1 MELSMVSKPQSL
13 FDEDCPHCTDGWL
26 LIVGQGVKPCACR
39 KRRQRERALSVI
51 PTIYRSFSLDTITP
65 DEARHP
71 KQAALIA
78 AMRATPQ
85 ATFAFLGN
93 PGSGKTLL
101 AWLLYRRAVED
112 GRRAV
117 GLTVADLLS
126 QFRSWELNPDQLP
139 AIKPEDL
146 RGRKDGDLPTCL
158 MLDDAD
164 KPRPTE
170 FAGEMMFEL
179 LNAAYSFGHQI
190 VITSNLD
197 SKGLSAHWERSGHSR
212 GAVILR
218 RVIESSGAVLAN
230 LF

>member
-1 MELSMVSKPQSL
+1 MELSAASRRQSL
-13 FDEDCPHCTDGWL
+13 FDEDCPHCIDGWVL
-26 LIVGQGVKPCACR
+26 VVGRGVKPCECR
-39 KRRQRERALSVI
+39 KRRQLERALSAI
-51 PTIYRSFSLDTITP
+51 PTIYRSFSLDTISADATK
-65 DEARHP
+65 HP

-93 PGSGKTLL
+93 PGAGKTLL

-117 GLTVADLLS
+117 GLTLADLLS
-126 QFRSWELNPDQLP
+126 QFRTWELNSYPLP
-139 AIKPEDL
+139 AITPDDL
-146 RGRKDGDLPTCL
+146 RARKSTDLPVCL
-158 MLDDAD
+158 MLDDFD
-164 KPRPTE
+164 KARPTE
-170 FAGEMMFEL
+170 FAGEMLFEL
-179 LNAAYSFGHQI
+179 LNAAYSFDHQI
-190 VITSNLD
+190 VITSNLSPSD
-197 SKGLSAHWERSGHSR
+197 LGAHWERSGHTR